1 MKYPVSWLRDFVDID
16 VPVQELADRLSLA
29 GLEVEGVEFVGQSL
43 SHVITARIDS
53 IEKHPNADRLN
64 VTQVFDGKALRQIV
78 CGAQNIFVGAIVPVV
93 LPGAE
98 LPNGLKIKE
107 SKIRDVVSLG
117 MICSETE
124 LGVSESSEGIWL
136 LPNDMPLGVD
146 FVEYAQ
152 LKDAILDIGILP
164 NRGDCMSLIGLA
176 REIAAILG
184 TSLKE
189 IKTPDLVSSGVFPL
203 KVSVEI
209 PELCPLYSARF
220 ISGITPGLKSPLW
233 MQRRLQLAGLRPLNL
248 IVDVMNYVLLE
259 TGQPLQVADRRKISG
274 EQLTVSDVKLGV
286 VGRVDA
292 AVTSETTEIILE
304 SAVFD
309 AVATRKAS
317 QALSLRTENSVR
329 YEKGID
335 WDGVLP
341 ASDRAA
347 SLLISL
353 AGGTTSEQVVV
364 TSSAREPRWLAF
376 DFQQINGLLGSDFS
390 DDEMREV
397 LGKLGFV
404 FESGRVRVPSWR
416 FGDVQEWPCL
426 AEEVARLLGYDRIP
440 SVLPEAFVLMDPPT
454 RQHTLVQKIETYLTA
469 QGFYQTNT
477 FPLSSVAAAE
487 AVKCPLPEAAYV
499 LQNPISP
506 EASAM
511 RKSLLPSLLEVV
523 TFNQK
528 RQLSG
533 LRFFEVGHV
542 FSEVKSVPVCVSHL
556 GVLFE
561 SNSDFFVDK
570 GLVEGLLSHLGLS
583 YAFGAVSREYFHP
596 VRSASI
602 LVDGREVGAYGVLHP
617 SVSSG
622 LFYLEFDL
630 SLFSGVDKKL
640 VYQAVSKFPST
651 RRDIAMLAPKSLSYQ
666 AILDVINANLSEW
679 VQDVF
684 LFDCF
689 ESEKIGLEN
698 KSLGFGFIY
707 QTVDR
712 TLSDDEVNTADQ
724 ALRTILATQLPIT
737 LR

>member
-1 MKYPVSWLRDFVDID
+1 MKYPIAWLRDFVDIE

-64 VTQVFDGKALRQIV
+64 VTQVFDGKELRQIV

-136 LPNDMPLGVD
+136 LPNDTPLGVD

-164 NRGDCMSLIGLA
+164 NRGDCMSMIGLA
-176 REIAAILG
+176 REIVVILG
-184 TSLKE
+184 TSVKE
-189 IKTPDLVSSGVFPL
+189 SKTPAFALSGVFPL
-203 KVSVEI
+203 EVSVEI
-209 PELCPLYSARF
+209 PELCPLYSARM

-248 IVDVMNYVLLE
+248 IVDVANYVLLE
-259 TGQPLQVADRRKISG
+259 TGQPLQVSDRGKFSTDQVTI
-274 EQLTVSDVKLGV
+274 SDVKLGV

-292 AVTSETTEIILE
+292 PVGLETTDVLLE

-309 AVATRKAS
+309 AVATRKSS
-317 QALSLRTENSVR
+317 QALSLRTESSVR

-335 WDGVLP
+335 WAGVLS

-347 SLLISL
+347 SLLLSL
-353 AGGTTSEQVVV
+353 AGGTTSEPVVV
-364 TSSAREPRWLAF
+364 SSVTREPRWLPF

-390 DDEMREV
+390 DDEMRGV

-454 RQHTLVQKIETYLTA
+454 LQHTLVQKIETYLTA
-469 QGFYQTNT
+469 HGFYQTNT

-506 EASAM
+506 DASAM

-542 FSEVKSVPVCVSHL
+542 FSEEARVPVCVSHL
-556 GVLFE
+556 GVIFE
-561 SNSDFFVDK
+561 SSSDFLEDK

-583 YAFGAVSREYFHP
+583 YAFGEVVREYFHP
-596 VRSASI
+596 VRAASI
-602 LVDGREVGAYGVLHP
+602 LIEGREVGAYGVLHP

-622 LFYLEFDL
+622 LFYLELQL
-630 SLFSGVDKKL
+630 SMLGSDDKKL

-666 AILDVINANLSEW
+666 TILDVIHAHRSKW

-689 ESEKIGLEN
+689 ESEKMGLDN
-698 KSLGFGFIY
+698 KSLGFGFVY
-707 QTVDR
+707 QTIDR
-712 TLSDDEVNTADQ
+712 TLSDDEVNAADQ
-724 ALRTILATQLPIT
+724 ALRSVLTEHLPIT